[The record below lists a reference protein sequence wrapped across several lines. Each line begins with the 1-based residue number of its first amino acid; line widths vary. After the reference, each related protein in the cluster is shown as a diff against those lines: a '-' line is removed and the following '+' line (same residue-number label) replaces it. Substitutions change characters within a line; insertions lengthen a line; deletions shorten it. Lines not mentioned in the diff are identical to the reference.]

1 MGRSLGRKSPDSL
14 SDALAWLAAAPE
26 GTSLSAA
33 AVYGLLQPLAAGI
46 SAPVSTPPTPPAETW
61 RERLWTVPV
70 DTRLGVREVAE
81 AIGRPKSWVYRR
93 TSAASGKALL
103 PFRRLD
109 GELVFTAGELRAWL
123 KRHEIPG
130 ASVVTAIGSVA

>member
-1 MGRSLGRKSPDSL
+1 MGRNRPESL
-14 SDALAWLAAAPE
+14 AEILAWLAAAPE

-33 AVYGLLQPLAAGI
+33 AVHNLLELMAAGI
-46 SAPVSTPPTPPAETW
+46 PLSVPSPSTPAVETW
-61 RERLWTVPV
+61 RERLWTVPA

-93 TSAASGKALL
+93 TSEKSPKAPL

-109 GELVFTAGELRAWL
+109 GELVFVAGELRAWL

-130 ASVVTAIGSVA
+130 AGLVAAIGGDA